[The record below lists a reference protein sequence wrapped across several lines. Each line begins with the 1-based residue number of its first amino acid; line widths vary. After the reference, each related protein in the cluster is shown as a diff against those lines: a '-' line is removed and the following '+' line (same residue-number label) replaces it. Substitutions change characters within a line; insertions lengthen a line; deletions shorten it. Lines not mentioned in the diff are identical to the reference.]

1 MESKAAL
8 RRRITLVRERR
19 TPAEREHAEARLAAH
34 GVPAWRGLKVV
45 AGHAA
50 VGSEPP
56 TRALLDGL
64 RAAGV
69 TVWLPVIDG
78 ERLDGAGLDWAPYE
92 GWDLLVAGPF
102 GLHEPAGPRL
112 GPDAPARADLV
123 LVPALAVDGHGHR
136 LGRGGGFY
144 DRALAGVDVPVVAV
158 VYDDERVDTVVTEPH
173 DVPVDAVISPA
184 MGLTRADRD
193 GVRRLPR

>member
-8 RRRITLVRERR
+8 RRRITHTRERR
-19 TPAEREHAEARLAAH
+19 TPDERADAGARLADH

-50 VGSEPP
+50 VGAEPP

-64 RAAGV
+64 RATGV
-69 TVWLPVIDG
+69 TVWLPVIDAD
-78 ERLDGAGLDWAPYE
+78 RLDGAGLDWAPYE
-92 GWDLLVAGPF
+92 GWDLLVTGPF
-102 GLHEPAGPRL
+102 GLREPAGPRL

-123 LVPALAVDGHGHR
+123 VVPALAVDAAGHR

-144 DRALAGVDVPVVAV
+144 DRALAGVHVPLVAV
-158 VYDDERVDTVVTEPH
+158 VYDDERVDAVMTEPH
-173 DVPVDAVISPA
+173 DVAVDAVLSPA
-184 MGLTRADRD
+184 MGLTRVERD
-193 GVRRLPR
+193 GARQPPG